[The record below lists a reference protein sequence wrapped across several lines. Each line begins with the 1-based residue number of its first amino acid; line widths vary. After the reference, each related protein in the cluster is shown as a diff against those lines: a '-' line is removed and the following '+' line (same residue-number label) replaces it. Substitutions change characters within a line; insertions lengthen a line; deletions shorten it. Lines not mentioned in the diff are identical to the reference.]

1 MNPAFRLFTAC
12 LCAILILSA
21 TRSDAAGS
29 SRSNDEAGAGGT
41 SYSEADEGLYRQ
53 RFERLADPASGM
65 GLPFYDTLQDVRGAN
80 QPAALVMAKMPR
92 VSPASLDRAME
103 YAAGMNSTALLIW
116 QDGLIQAARY
126 FGDTTADT
134 PLVSRSLA
142 KPMAAIAVGRAI
154 HEGHIASLDE
164 SAANYFR
171 EWQGTPKAAIK
182 VRYLLDMRSGLL
194 RQAPATEIDDVLNR
208 AYLHPRHDEII
219 INEYPLVREPGSRY
233 EYSNANLELVAPL
246 IERATGVQYEDWIAE
261 EVLKPLGAAGG
272 QVWMNREG
280 GTAHAGCCW
289 LLPAETWLRLAIL
302 LINDGVANGRR
313 LLPEGFVREMSTA
326 TPQNPHA
333 GMSVYVAGDYISGR
347 GAANP
352 DREIGKTLHG
362 EPYLAHDLFLFDGNS
377 NQVIYIVPSA
387 RLVVARLGNRP
398 PAASEWD
405 NAYLINTLLRGLDDE
420 LRAGLRPQPV
430 PAPD

>member
-1 MNPAFRLFTAC
+1 MNPAVRLFTAC
-12 LCAILILSA
+12 LCVNLILPAGWSA
-21 TRSDAAGS
+21 AAGS
-29 SRSNDEAGAGGT
+29 SMSNDEEAAGGAG
-41 SYSEADEGLYRQ
+41 YSEAEEALYRK

-65 GLPFYDTLQDVRGAN
+65 GLPFYDTLKDVPGAN
-80 QPAALVMAKMPR
+80 RPAALVMAKMPR
-92 VSPASLDRAME
+92 VSSAALDRAME

-126 FGDTTADT
+126 FGDTTPDE

-142 KPMAAIAVGRAI
+142 KPMAVIAVGRAI
-154 HEGHIASLDE
+154 QEGHIASLDE

-171 EWQGTPKAAIK
+171 EWKGTPKAAIK
-182 VRYLLDMRSGLL
+182 VRHLLDMRSGLL

-219 INEYPLVREPGSRY
+219 INEYPLVLEPGSRY
-233 EYSNANLELVAPL
+233 EYSNANLELAAPL
-246 IERATGVQYEDWIAE
+246 IERATGVQYEDWVAE
-261 EVLKPLGAAGG
+261 QVLKPLDAAGG

-289 LLPAETWLRLAIL
+289 LLPAETWLRLAVL
-302 LINDGVANGRR
+302 LIDDGLADGRR
-313 LLPEGFVREMSTA
+313 LLPQGFVREMSTA

-333 GMSVYVAGDYISGR
+333 GMSVYVAGDYIKGR

-352 DREIGKTLHG
+352 ELPVGKTLHG

-398 PAASEWD
+398 PDGAEWD
-405 NAYLINTLLRGLDDE
+405 NAYLINTLLRGLDE
-420 LRAGLRPQPV
+420 EIRAGLRPQPV
-430 PAPD
+430 PAQD